1 LSRFDPD
8 SDVARFN
15 EAPAGACL
23 AIGADAQAVL
33 GAARELRDASDGL
46 FDITLG
52 TGSTAWQCDGGVL
65 RKTSETVRIDL
76 GGIGKGYAVDAAV
89 AALIEAGVSAGWVN
103 AGGDLRAFG
112 AVTLPIDLRDEDG
125 GGVRRFASLDDG
137 AFATS
142 RFAAGAGP
150 VRHASVA
157 APQCLWADAL
167 AKVVVACGDASHPIL
182 ARYRARAWLHAA
194 PAISSEAR

>member
-1 LSRFDPD
+1 LSRFDPE

-15 EAPAGACL
+15 GAPAGACL
-23 AIGADAQAVL
+23 AIGADARFVL
-33 GAARELRDASDGL
+33 DAARELRDASDGL
-46 FDITLG
+46 FDVTLG
-52 TGSTAWQCDGGVL
+52 TGLAAWQCDGGVL
-65 RKTSETVRIDL
+65 RKMSEAVRIDL

-89 AALIEAGVSAGWVN
+89 DALVDAGVDAGWVN

-112 AVTLPIDLRDEDG
+112 TVTLPIDLRDEDG
-125 GGVRRFASLDDG
+125 GGVRRFASLDEG

-157 APQCLWADAL
+157 APRCLWADAL
-167 AKVVVACGDASHPIL
+167 AKLVVASGDASHPIL
-182 ARYRARAWLHAA
+182 ARYQARAWLHATH
-194 PAISSEAR
+194 PS